1 MIIISSSISS
11 FVIPQENPFS
21 FFRRIPS
28 YMSYMQAIEITFFLG
43 LEITTSDCVPV
54 MLWRVY

>member
-1 MIIISSSISS
+1 
-11 FVIPQENPFS
+11 
-21 FFRRIPS
+21 
-28 YMSYMQAIEITFFLG
+28 MSYMQAIEITFFLG